1 MNSQA
6 SILIDLI
13 FLDDYFSVA
22 QLDVSIINEKIIHEK
37 RVCCV
42 FYQDTKYYLF
52 EKKPSLREINWVDS
66 LDKGAFCLA
75 VVEEINSFQTFI
87 NSKVSKKSSDS
98 TQLKV
103 GELESGTESFL
114 TNILKE
120 SFEAGASDI
129 HFENKLKSV
138 LVRIR
143 LDGVLITL
151 KEVEQK
157 KFGEQLISRLK
168 VLANLDIAEQR
179 IPQDGRMSVF
189 IDHKEL
195 DLRVSIMPGLHG
207 EDAVLRILDKSNLT
221 SQNDEIIS
229 LENLGFKGKNLE
241 TVKRLAKSPYGM
253 ILFTG
258 PTGSGKT
265 TSLYALLNEN
275 NTGYNKIITV
285 EDPVEYQ
292 IDNALQIPVNEKK
305 GLTFAKGLRSIL
317 RHDPDTILIGEIRDK
332 ETAGIAIQASLTG
345 HLVYTSVHANNAL
358 DVIGRFK
365 HMDIDMYGFLS
376 CLNGVIAQRL
386 IRIKCKKCAEVN
398 EAQIGCESC
407 HYTGFKGRKAIMEIM
422 LVDDHL
428 REMILSNESIK
439 NIRLYLKQN
448 GMRSLR
454 EEALDAVSNAE
465 TTMDEINRVTHA
477 EFV

>member
-1 MNSQA
+1 MNNQNIVVDFVFDRKTILEVEVDR
-6 SILIDLI
+6 SILN
-13 FLDDYFSVA
+13 LDTIV
-22 QLDVSIINEKIIHEK
+22 EKQT
-37 RVCCV
+37 CCV
-42 FYQDTKYYLF
+42 NYQDEKYYIFKKNPSF
-52 EKKPSLREINWVDS
+52 ELINWIISFENQDFFIGIVQDAEIFDELIKKQFSNTSVDNNCFN
-66 LDKGAFCLA
+66 KGG
-75 VVEEINSFQTFI
+75 EE
-87 NSKVSKKSSDS
+87 SSTEKFLS
-98 TQLKV
+98 NILN
-103 GELESGTESFL
+103 ESFNL
-114 TNILKE
+114 
-120 SFEAGASDI
+120 GASDI
-129 HFENKLKSV
+129 HFENKLNSV
-138 LVRIR
+138 VVRVR

-151 KEVEQK
+151 KEIENK

-179 IPQDGRMSVF
+179 IPQDGRLSTF
-189 IDHKEL
+189 IDIKEL

-207 EDAVLRILDKSNLT
+207 EDAVLRILDKSNLSST
-221 SQNDEIIS
+221 THEVIN
-229 LENLGFKGKNLE
+229 LESLGFKGKNLDI
-241 TVKRLAKSPYGM
+241 VKRLAKSPYGM

-332 ETAGIAIQASLTG
+332 ETAEIAIQASLTG

-358 DVIGRFK
+358 DVIGRFR

-386 IRIKCKKCAEVN
+386 IRTKCYACADQVE
-398 EAQIGCESC
+398 QKIGCEIC
-407 HYTGFKGRKAIMEIM
+407 HFTGFKGRKAIMEIM

-428 REMILSNESIK
+428 REMILENESIK
-439 NIRLYLKQN
+439 NIREYLKNN
-448 GMRSLR
+448 GMSSLR
-454 EEALDAVSNAE
+454 DEALEAVNNSETTIEEA
-465 TTMDEINRVTHA
+465 NRVTHA
-477 EFV
+477 EFI